1 MCWTRK
7 AMKAPLILALL
18 LSAPFVSAEDGAD
31 PAEEFTRTYHVSGGG
46 SDKALLMRVFGAV
59 KKMEE
64 AKHAGGSRRM
74 TVRQRISPTEFL
86 VNMGGHLEYWFIAL
100 EGQDWDNRDEI
111 RADYERTEAT
121 RTFRNESGETV
132 KVRVLKQ
139 VKSKPPPEFT
149 KEEFVRRLKDGKSW
163 VLVDFEKRKCEHCGG
178 DGRVQRETD
187 LEDCDKCFEGTL
199 SIDYVVE
206 W

>member
-1 MCWTRK
+1 
-7 AMKAPLILALL
+7 
-18 LSAPFVSAEDGAD
+18 VSAEDGAG
-31 PAEEFTRTYHVSGGG
+31 PAEETTVVYHVSGGG
-46 SDKALLMRVFGAV
+46 GDKALLMRVFGAV

-64 AKHAGGSRRM
+64 AKQTGGSRSY

-86 VNMGGHLEYWFIAL
+86 VNSGGEKEYWFIAL
-100 EGQDWDNRDEI
+100 EAQDWDNRDQI
-111 RADYERTEAT
+111 RADTELTEAT
-121 RTFRNESGETV
+121 RTFLNESGETV

-149 KEEFVRRLKDGKSW
+149 KEEFVRRLKDGGTW
-163 VLVDFEKRKCEHCGG
+163 VLVGFEKRKCEHCGG
-178 DGRVQRETD
+178 DGRVQQEDD